1 MPRELPPPSAWNT
14 TDMSSSSAGEELVER
29 TAERDRLW
37 DLSPDLLAV
46 VDYSGRLLRVNPSW
60 ARVLGH
66 QESMLLT
73 QHHTGILHPD
83 EISQIR
89 FLLEHMKSTQRPTR
103 LQNRLRTIDESW
115 RTFVWTLSPEPGG
128 DRFYGIGRDVTEEH
142 SQANVLAARTAE
154 RDQLWT
160 LSSDML
166 ARADYTGMMLAVSP
180 AWTRLLGFSEAE
192 LLSRPYSDFMHPD
205 DTEETLTALARMGD
219 TGSPVRFENRILTSG
234 GDYKPIGWTV
244 VPDPDGD
251 TFIAIG
257 RDFTE
262 ARQHEQD
269 LQLMQTA
276 LLQSQKLE
284 ALGQLTG
291 GVAHDFNN
299 LLTAVMSNLD
309 LLSKRLVGDERA
321 ARLIDGAMQGAQRGA
336 TLTQRM
342 LAFARRQ
349 DLTIEPRNLAQL
361 VERAAGLLRQSVG
374 SRIDLQL
381 ELSRPVPLALVDD
394 NQFDLALLNLV
405 LNARDAMPEGGTITV
420 CVDHHPSASSDF
432 GYVRLIVS
440 DDGQGMDPL
449 TLEKATQ
456 PFFTTKGIGKGS
468 GLGLSMIHGLAL
480 QLNGQL
486 HLESSVGYG
495 TKAELWLPATDM
507 INVSIP
513 PTASQFVLAETGAR
527 ALRVLMVDDDALIA
541 MSTVDMLEDL
551 GHTVTAA
558 YSGAKALDILKSDAV
573 FDLLITD
580 FSMPKMNGGELAREA
595 RRLRPT
601 LPILL
606 ATGYA
611 ELPSDDDLK
620 LPRLAKPYL
629 QEQLRAEIDKIVLR

>member
-1 MPRELPPPSAWNT
+1 MHRRTPDALTEDARDPSTASV
-14 TDMSSSSAGEELVER
+14 DAELVAR

-37 DLSPDLLAV
+37 DLSPDLLTV
-46 VDYSGRLLRVNPSW
+46 VDYSGRLLRINPSW
-60 ARVLGH
+60 MRVLGH
-66 QESMLLT
+66 DEDFLLS
-73 QHHTGILHPD
+73 GDYDRILHSEEVPR
-83 EISQIR
+83 IR
-89 FLLEHMKSTQRPTR
+89 ALLIQMKTTQRPTR
-103 LQNRLRTIDESW
+103 LQNRMLTSDGTW
-115 RTFVWTLSPEPGG
+115 RTFVWTLSPEPGE
-128 DRFYGIGRDVTEEH
+128 DRFYGIGRDVTDEQR
-142 SQANVLAARTAE
+142 QADALAARTAE

-160 LSSDML
+160 LSADML

-180 AWTRLLGFSEAE
+180 AWNRLLGFSEGE

-205 DTEETLTALARMGD
+205 DTEETLAALVRMGE
-219 TGSPVRFENRILTSG
+219 TGSPVRFENRILTSR

-262 ARQHEQD
+262 ARQREDD
-269 LQLMQTA
+269 LKQMQSA

-309 LLSKRLVGDERA
+309 LLSKRLAGDARA

-349 DLTIEPRNLAQL
+349 DLTVEPRNLAHL
-361 VERAAGLLRQSVG
+361 VERAEGLLRQSVG
-374 SRIDLQL
+374 NRIDLRL
-381 ELSRPVPLALVDD
+381 DLSRSVPLALVDD

-405 LNARDAMPEGGTITV
+405 LNARDAMPAGGTMTV
-420 CVDHHPSASSDF
+420 CVDHHPSEQPQH
-432 GYVRLIVS
+432 GHVRLIVS
-440 DDGQGMDPL
+440 DTGHGMDPE
-449 TLEKATQ
+449 TLDKATQ
-456 PFFTTKGIGKGS
+456 PFFTTKGVGKGS

-486 HLESSVGYG
+486 RLESAVGRG
-495 TKAELWLPATDM
+495 TRAELWLPATEM
-507 INVSIP
+507 
-513 PTASQFVLAETGAR
+513 TATDAQPATSCTVAGNGATR
-527 ALRVLMVDDDALIA
+527 SLRILMVDDDALIA

-551 GHTVTAA
+551 GHAVTSA
-558 YSGAKALDILKSDAV
+558 YSGTKALDILRSEAV

-580 FSMPKMNGGELAREA
+580 FSMPRMNGGQLAREA
-595 RRLRPT
+595 RKLRPT

-611 ELPSDDDLK
+611 ELPEDDDLR

-629 QEQLRAEIDKIVLR
+629 QQQLQAEIDRIVPR